1 MYVWLINIGQD
12 VIDDYCVYLSIV
24 VDWMVNICQDV
35 MINVKRSMCYNQITT
50 LIRTSETCFA
60 VAGEI
65 IVLTGNN
72 NNNDNDDDDDS
83 DDNNDDDDDD
93 DDGDI
98 TDGVE
103 WRWVIECDCWY
114 DT

>member
-1 MYVWLINIGQD
+1 
-12 VIDDYCVYLSIV
+12 
-24 VDWMVNICQDV
+24 MVNICQDV

-72 NNNDNDDDDDS
+72 NNDDDNDDNDDDDDDN
-83 DDNNDDDDDD
+83 DDDDDDDD

-103 WRWVIECDCWY
+103 
-114 DT
+114 